1 MMRRRALVL
10 AAGFFLDMVLG
21 DPHSFP
27 HPVRWLGT
35 FISRRER
42 SLRGRYPKTKSKELA
57 AGVILAAETLAVTL
71 AGALGVLKLAGS
83 VSGSLGLMLETVM
96 CYQMLAA
103 RSLVDE
109 SMKVY
114 EALAA
119 GDTGKAKEAL
129 SMIVGRDVENL
140 SEEGII
146 KAAVETVAENASDGV
161 IAPLF
166 YMALGGAPLMFLY
179 KAVNTMDSMVG
190 YQNETY
196 LYFGRAAAKLD
207 DLANLIPSR
216 IAGLLMVVC
225 AKGVGLDSKGAWR
238 IFRRDRYAHKSPNSA
253 QTEAACAGALG
264 VELAGNA
271 SYFGKICRKPTIG
284 DRIRPVENQDI
295 PRANRLMYASA
306 GLMAALCWGILWVW
320 F

>member
-1 MMRRRALVL
+1 MRRRALVL

-35 FISRRER
+35 FISRREK

>member
-35 FISRRER
+35 FISRREK
-42 SLRGRYPKTKSKELA
+42 SLRGRYPKTKGKELA

-179 KAVNTMDSMVG
+179 KAGNTLDSMVG

-264 VELAGNA
+264 
-271 SYFGKICRKPTIG
+271 
-284 DRIRPVENQDI
+284 
-295 PRANRLMYASA
+295 
-306 GLMAALCWGILWVW
+306 
-320 F
+320 

>member
-1 MMRRRALVL
+1 
-10 AAGFFLDMVLG
+10 
-21 DPHSFP
+21 
-27 HPVRWLGT
+27 
-35 FISRRER
+35 
-42 SLRGRYPKTKSKELA
+42 
-57 AGVILAAETLAVTL
+57 
-71 AGALGVLKLAGS
+71 
-83 VSGSLGLMLETVM
+83 
-96 CYQMLAA
+96 
-103 RSLVDE
+103 
-109 SMKVY
+109 
-114 EALAA
+114 
-119 GDTGKAKEAL
+119 
-129 SMIVGRDVENL
+129 
-140 SEEGII
+140 
-146 KAAVETVAENASDGV
+146 
-161 IAPLF
+161 
-166 YMALGGAPLMFLY
+166 MFLY

-238 IFRRDRYAHKSPNSA
+238 IFRRDRYAHNSPNSA

>member
-27 HPVRWLGT
+27 HPVRWMGT
-35 FISRRER
+35 FISRREKT
-42 SLRGRYPKTKSKELA
+42 LRGRYPKTKSKELA
-57 AGVILAAETLAVTL
+57 AGVVLAAETLTVTL

-196 LYFGRAAAKLD
+196 LYFGRTAAKLD

>member
-1 MMRRRALVL
+1 
-10 AAGFFLDMVLG
+10 
-21 DPHSFP
+21 
-27 HPVRWLGT
+27 
-35 FISRRER
+35 
-42 SLRGRYPKTKSKELA
+42 
-57 AGVILAAETLAVTL
+57 
-71 AGALGVLKLAGS
+71 
-83 VSGSLGLMLETVM
+83 
-96 CYQMLAA
+96 
-103 RSLVDE
+103 
-109 SMKVY
+109 
-114 EALAA
+114 
-119 GDTGKAKEAL
+119 
-129 SMIVGRDVENL
+129 MIVGRDVENL

-179 KAVNTMDSMVG
+179 KAVNTMDSTVG

>member
-35 FISRRER
+35 FISRREK

-103 RSLVDE
+103 RSLVGE

>member
-27 HPVRWLGT
+27 HPVLWLGT
-35 FISRRER
+35 FISRREK
-42 SLRGRYPKTKSKELA
+42 SLRGRYHKTKGKELA

>member
-35 FISRRER
+35 FISRREK

-57 AGVILAAETLAVTL
+57 SGVILAAETLAVTL

>member
-35 FISRRER
+35 FISRREK

-306 GLMAALCWGILWVW
+306 GLMAALCWGIMWVW

>member
-27 HPVRWLGT
+27 HPVRWMGT
-35 FISRRER
+35 FISRREKT
-42 SLRGRYPKTKSKELA
+42 LRGRYPKTKSKELA
-57 AGVILAAETLAVTL
+57 AGVVLAAETLTVTL

>member
-35 FISRRER
+35 FISRREK

-119 GDTGKAKEAL
+119 GDTGKAKEA
-129 SMIVGRDVENL
+129 MFHKPGQI
-140 SEEGII
+140 
-146 KAAVETVAENASDGV
+146 
-161 IAPLF
+161 PLHTQHR
-166 YMALGGAPLMFLY
+166 YLM
-179 KAVNTMDSMVG
+179 
-190 YQNETY
+190 
-196 LYFGRAAAKLD
+196 
-207 DLANLIPSR
+207 
-216 IAGLLMVVC
+216 LMKC
-225 AKGVGLDSKGAWR
+225 CPG
-238 IFRRDRYAHKSPNSA
+238 YAH
-253 QTEAACAGALG
+253 L
-264 VELAGNA
+264 
-271 SYFGKICRKPTIG
+271 
-284 DRIRPVENQDI
+284 QD
-295 PRANRLMYASA
+295 
-306 GLMAALCWGILWVW
+306 V
-320 F
+320 

>member
-35 FISRRER
+35 FISRREK

-238 IFRRDRYAHKSPNSA
+238 IFRRDRYAHNSPNSA

>member
-35 FISRRER
+35 FISRREK
-42 SLRGRYPKTKSKELA
+42 SLRGRYPKTKGQELA

>member
-35 FISRRER
+35 FISRREK
-42 SLRGRYPKTKSKELA
+42 SLRGRYPKTKGKELA

>member
-35 FISRRER
+35 FISRREK

-83 VSGSLGLMLETVM
+83 VSGSLGLMRETVM

>member
-1 MMRRRALVL
+1 MMRRRVLVL

-35 FISRRER
+35 FISRREK

>member
-35 FISRRER
+35 FISRREK

-271 SYFGKICRKPTIG
+271 SYFGEICRKPTIG

>member
-35 FISRRER
+35 FISRREK

-238 IFRRDRYAHKSPNSA
+238 IFRRDRYTHKSPNSA